1 MALFL
6 QLSVSLLM
14 LAHLASSA
22 AISISAVI
30 SPPWN
35 ETDHLVVE
43 DRLVTE
49 DNLVIDN
56 NHLVTEDRLVTED
69 VVVKANVEEPSISPL
84 SQFTKSTTD
93 LLLASSS
100 GDMSKLYQ
108 VAVGALTGAAMTKG
122 VFAAGAVYILASF
135 LGSLSSFLTAL
146 LKMFGLSADRVVADL
161 AVPLLGR
168 TVTRADL
175 DMVETFL
182 VDAID
187 VYGAWNKRS
196 QKFGSSSRNG
206 GVLS

>member
-56 NHLVTEDRLVTED
+56 NLVTEDRLVTED
-69 VVVKANVEEPSISPL
+69 VVVKADVEEPSISPL

-146 LKMFGLSADRVVADL
+146 LKMLGLSADRVVADL

-196 QKFGSSSRNG
+196 QRLGSSSRNG

>member
-35 ETDHLVVE
+35 ETDHLVVK

-49 DNLVIDN
+49 DNLVIN

-69 VVVKANVEEPSISPL
+69 VVVKADVEEPSISPL

-135 LGSLSSFLTAL
+135 LGSLSAFLTAL
-146 LKMFGLSADRVVADL
+146 LKMLGLSADRVVADL

-196 QKFGSSSRNG
+196 QRLGSSSRNG

>member
-14 LAHLASSA
+14 FAHLASSA

-49 DNLVIDN
+49 DNLVINDN
-56 NHLVTEDRLVTED
+56 HLVTED

-108 VAVGALTGAAMTKG
+108 VAVGALTVAAMTKG

-135 LGSLSSFLTAL
+135 LGSLSAFLTAL
-146 LKMFGLSADRVVADL
+146 LKMLGLSADRVVADL

-196 QKFGSSSRNG
+196 QRLGSSSRNG

>member
-49 DNLVIDN
+49 DNLVIN

-69 VVVKANVEEPSISPL
+69 VVVKADVEEPSISPL

-146 LKMFGLSADRVVADL
+146 LKMLGLSADRVVADL

-196 QKFGSSSRNG
+196 QRLGSSSRNG

>member
-14 LAHLASSA
+14 FAHLASSA

-49 DNLVIDN
+49 DNLVINDN
-56 NHLVTEDRLVTED
+56 HLVTED

-146 LKMFGLSADRVVADL
+146 LKMLGLSADRVVADL

-196 QKFGSSSRNG
+196 QRLGSSSRNG

>member
-6 QLSVSLLM
+6 QLSVLLLM

-56 NHLVTEDRLVTED
+56 NLVTEDRLVTED
-69 VVVKANVEEPSISPL
+69 VVVKADVEEPSISPL

-135 LGSLSSFLTAL
+135 LGSLSAFLTAL
-146 LKMFGLSADRVVADL
+146 LKMLGLSADRVVADL

-196 QKFGSSSRNG
+196 QRLGSSSRNG

>member
-56 NHLVTEDRLVTED
+56 NLFTEDRLVTED
-69 VVVKANVEEPSISPL
+69 VVVKADVEEPSISPL

-146 LKMFGLSADRVVADL
+146 LKMLGLSADRVVADL

-196 QKFGSSSRNG
+196 QRLGSSSRNG

>member
-49 DNLVIDN
+49 DNLVIN

-69 VVVKANVEEPSISPL
+69 VVVKTDVEEPSISLL

-146 LKMFGLSADRVVADL
+146 LKMLGLSADRVVADL

-196 QKFGSSSRNG
+196 QRLGSSSRNG

>member
-56 NHLVTEDRLVTED
+56 LVTEDRLVTED
-69 VVVKANVEEPSISPL
+69 VVVKADVEEPSISPL

-146 LKMFGLSADRVVADL
+146 LKMLGLSADRVVADL

-196 QKFGSSSRNG
+196 QRLGSSSRNG